1 MNNKYEK
8 DSSTIIFIIVILIIL
23 ASFLFFLIYVYK
35 PNNYYAK
42 PSTSTTTSSQNYYF
56 EIIDINDV
64 DISFEIEKSV
74 NDHFKLALR
83 KNNDKFDIVVNDKI
97 VAVSNTLYNK
107 VAIVDDILFIYLK
120 GEPRQNRL
128 IGISSDSE
136 ILINMTNIENVSGMA
151 ITDVVFNP
159 DSINVIAS
167 RVYNNKLILSN
178 NFGDVNGT
186 DICNSK
192 DVKDLLIS
200 ANYELSYKGNKKF
213 NDLVKVSG
221 IGIKEYIEKNNL
233 CK

>member
-8 DSSTIIFIIVILIIL
+8 DSSTIIFITVILIIL

-83 KNNDKFDIVVNDKI
+83 KNNGKFDIVVNDKI

-107 VAIVDDILFIYLK
+107 VAVVDDILFIYLK